1 MIAPM
6 PPSYSVLTAGLLG
19 AAVGLLVTGCPSPGC
34 PQCSLKNA
42 NFTINPAEGAIV
54 DVVMKSEAD
63 FTGHCAGERDPDGC
77 SKSEERSLGVLP
89 ERKKQKFPLP
99 WESDDDD
106 VLRVTIDVV
115 REAPGGGTTI
125 QTPAP
130 AVTISR

>member
-1 MIAPM
+1 MSSSAL
-6 PPSYSVLTAGLLG
+6 VAGLFG

-54 DVVMKSEAD
+54 DVVMKSTAD
-63 FTGHCAGERDPDGC
+63 FTGHCAGEKDPAGC
-77 SKSEERSLGVLP
+77 TRSDERSLGVLP
-89 ERKKQKFPLP
+89 ERKAQKVPLP

-115 REAPGGGTTI
+115 REAPDGGTRI